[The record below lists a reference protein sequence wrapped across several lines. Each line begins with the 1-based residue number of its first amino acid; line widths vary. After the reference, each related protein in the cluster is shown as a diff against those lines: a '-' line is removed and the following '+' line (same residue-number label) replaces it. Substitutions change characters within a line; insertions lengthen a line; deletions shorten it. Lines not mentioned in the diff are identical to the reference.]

1 MAPIKGRKS
10 NANKNLPILSH
21 EFVIQ
26 NHADIISCVAMVI
39 VIGLMVHITAP
50 VSSLFVALQYVQTS
64 GENPNALQTYGTG
77 LKDLFAIFFY
87 FLICIIFHAIIQEY
101 VLDKIC
107 RKLHLSKSKN
117 SQFNESGQLIVF
129 NAISMI
135 WALDIVV
142 KGNWLANLSS
152 IWIGYPYTALS
163 FSTKFFYIIQFAY
176 WAHIMPELYFQKIK
190 KEDMFSRVKYSVLYL
205 TFVSAIYITNFHRIG
220 VVLLL
225 LHYICGFIKHAVKL
239 IDITEKEEDS
249 KKVQLAQN
257 VYNWT
262 FYVVQTLSLILS
274 QTMLWFGF
282 KNVQYSGELRDFNTP
297 TFKLI
302 CSIGAVAVQ
311 AYMVNEFLNNQDS
324 NGLNLSASFGL
335 INRKPKSKS
344 SDVSNKKR
352 KNAATRKFNELTEA
366 DQNIKKTLKHEA
378 KKAAKIAK
386 SVK

>member
-10 NANKNLPILSH
+10 ATNKNLPILSH

-26 NHADIISCVAMVI
+26 NHADIMSCVAMVI
-39 VIGLMVHITAP
+39 VIGLMVQLTSP
-50 VSSLFVALQYVQTS
+50 VSSLFVALQYVQAS
-64 GENPNALQTYGTG
+64 RPDSLQTYGTG
-77 LKDLFAIFFY
+77 LKDLFTIFFY

-101 VLDKIC
+101 VLDKIS

-117 SQFNESGQLIVF
+117 SKFNESGQLIVF
-129 NAISMI
+129 NAVSMI

-142 KGNWLANLSS
+142 KGNWLADFSS
-152 IWIGYPYTALS
+152 LWIGYPYHTLS

-205 TFVSAIYITNFHRIG
+205 TFISAIYITNFHRIG

-225 LHYICGFIKHAVKL
+225 LNYICGFTKHAVKL

-257 VYNWT
+257 VYNWL
-262 FYVVQTLSLILS
+262 FYTVQSLTLILS
-274 QTMLWFGF
+274 QTMLWFGL
-282 KNVQYSGELRDFNTP
+282 KSVQFSGELRDFNTP
-297 TFKLI
+297 VFKLI
-302 CSIGAVAVQ
+302 CSISALAAQ
-311 AYMVNEFLNNQDS
+311 AWLLHEFLNDQNS

-335 INRKPKSKS
+335 IKPKPKTKT
-344 SDVSNKKR
+344 DGSNKKR
-352 KNAATRKFNELTEA
+352 KNTVSRKFNELTEA
-366 DQNIKKTLKHEA
+366 DQNTKKTLKHEA
-378 KKAAKIAK
+378 KKAAKITK

>member
-1 MAPIKGRKS
+1 MAPIKGRKTA
-10 NANKNLPILSH
+10 ANKNLPILSH

-26 NHADIISCVAMVI
+26 NHADIMSCVAMVI
-39 VIGLMVHITAP
+39 VIGLMVQLTSP
-50 VSSLFVALQYVQTS
+50 VSSLFVALQYVQTL
-64 GENPNALQTYGTG
+64 GQNQNALQTYGTG

-87 FLICIIFHAIIQEY
+87 FLICIIFHAILQEY

-117 SQFNESGQLIVF
+117 SKFNESGQLIVF

-142 KGNWLANLSS
+142 KGNWLADISLL
-152 IWIGYPYTALS
+152 WIEYPYNTLS

-225 LHYICGFIKHAVKL
+225 LNYVCEFTKHAVKL
-239 IDITEKEEDS
+239 IEITEKEEDS

-257 VYNWT
+257 VYNWL
-262 FYVVQTLSLILS
+262 FYTVQLLTLLLS
-274 QTMLWFGF
+274 QTMLWFGL
-282 KNVQYSGELRDFNTP
+282 KNVYYTGELRDFNTP

-302 CSIGAVAVQ
+302 SSIGGFAIQ
-311 AYMVNEFLNNQDS
+311 AWIIHEFLNSQNS
-324 NGLNLSASFGL
+324 NSLNLTISFGL
-335 INRKPKSKS
+335 IKRKQKIINT
-344 SDVSNKKR
+344 DISNKKR
-352 KNAATRKFNELTEA
+352 KNAASRKFNELTEA
-366 DQNIKKTLKHEA
+366 DQNIKKTLKHET
-378 KKAAKIAK
+378 KKAAKSAK
-386 SVK
+386 